1 MEADGV
7 SSADLDNSDDLASMV
22 VTVTIIVTVRAIGVL
37 RIVMGVLMEVIVMTM
52 ETR

>member
-1 MEADGV
+1 
-7 SSADLDNSDDLASMV
+7 MV